1 MPRPTEDLVRIAE
14 AGGGLTIDAS
24 MREIED
30 LIRIAEAARK
40 SGGRVHI
47 TNTRMW
53 KTDELVQVA
62 SVGQGCVSFDL

>member
-30 LIRIAEAARK
+30 LIKIARAARE
-40 SGGRVHI
+40 SGGRIHI
-47 TNTRMW
+47 TNIRMW

-62 SVGQGCVSFDL
+62 SVGRGCVSFEL